1 MYHYYSQGI
10 MFVKSVEKRANKAR
24 ERERLNNENNRVYYY
39 GFKIPST

>member
-24 ERERLNNENNRVYYY
+24 ERNLNNENNRVYYY